1 MIKRTVA
8 ITSRTYL
15 STKHEQL
22 VLRRDADEA
31 DVTIPIED
39 IGLLEVDS
47 LQVTTTSALL
57 VKLLENGST
66 TIFCDG
72 SHHPVGLL
80 LPLAGNSLHALRLRQ
95 QVESSQPK
103 KKRVWQEIIKCKL
116 RNQADVLLELGADDR
131 QVRRRVQKVLSNDST
146 NQEGVG
152 AAAYWKVLLAPFS
165 ARRDPDGA
173 YPNNVLNYGY
183 AVIRA
188 CVARGLVASGLHPAL
203 GVKHSNRGNPF
214 ALADDVMEPYR
225 PFLDRLLIPKT
236 LQWDPAEGL
245 TPAMKREI
253 LEVLVVDSYWP
264 EGRRPLLNSIQLSAA
279 SMAQV
284 FAGEREVPA
293 FPTLCA

>member
-1 MIKRTVA
+1 MIKRTVS
-8 ITSRTYL
+8 ISSRSFL
-15 STKHEQL
+15 STKNEQL
-22 VLRRDADEA
+22 VLRRDEDDS
-31 DVTIPIED
+31 DVSMPIED

-47 LQVTTTSALL
+47 MQVTATVALL

-95 QVESSQPK
+95 QVDSSLPTR
-103 KKRVWQEIIKCKL
+103 KRAWQEIIKRKL

-131 QVRRRVQKVLSNDST
+131 QVRRRVQKVLTNDST

-152 AAAYWKVLLAPFS
+152 AAAYWKVLLAPFGTN
-165 ARRDPDGA
+165 RDPDGA
-173 YPNNVLNYGY
+173 FPNNVLNYGY

-203 GVKHSNRGNPF
+203 GIKHSNRGNPF

-225 PFLDRLLIPKT
+225 PFLDRLVIPKA
-236 LQWDPAEGL
+236 LEWDPEEGL
-245 TPAMKREI
+245 TSAIKREI
-253 LEVLVVDSYWP
+253 LQVLLVDSHWP